1 LLNEAREQLKL
12 AEALGYGNKKDY
24 KKFYA
29 EIEEIEGKTEGG
41 KSGKGLFAKV
51 KEHLSDLRRSIFG

>member
-1 LLNEAREQLKL
+1 MGR
-12 AEALGYGNKKDY
+12 NKKDY
-24 KKFYA
+24 EKFYA

-51 KEHLSDLRRSIFG
+51 KEHLSDFKRSIFG